1 MEQTSSTHG
10 CDAVELAVP
19 VQFQE
24 VVEDGLHVLERAH
37 DVAADL
43 RHVRLR
49 VLPLRDGGADR
60 AQHPVANLLARVQ
73 HLIQLLDVLSLLAV
87 TRLTRSHRLTVEM
100 GVGGCAA
107 NSCIELRDLVVL
119 LSQLLLKGS
128 HSTLQVTHIPGRGVS
143 VLRVA
148 QALNLI
154 LHLIL
159 SIAVTSLSINC
170 LFISETCTFFWSS

>member
-1 MEQTSSTHG
+1 MDSTF
-10 CDAVELAVP
+10 LNVP
-19 VQFQE
+19 
-24 VVEDGLHVLERAH
+24 H

-49 VLPLRDGGADR
+49 VLPLRDGGADCT
-60 AQHPVANLLARVQ
+60 QHPVANLLARVQ
-73 HLIQLLDVLSLLAV
+73 HLVQLLDVLSLLAM
-87 TRLTRSHRLTVEM
+87 TRLTRSHGLTVEM

-148 QALNLI
+148 PGAQSHSSLNP
-154 LHLIL
+154 LHRGYI
-159 SIAVTSLSINC
+159 SVHQ
-170 LFISETCTFFWSS
+170 LFIHI